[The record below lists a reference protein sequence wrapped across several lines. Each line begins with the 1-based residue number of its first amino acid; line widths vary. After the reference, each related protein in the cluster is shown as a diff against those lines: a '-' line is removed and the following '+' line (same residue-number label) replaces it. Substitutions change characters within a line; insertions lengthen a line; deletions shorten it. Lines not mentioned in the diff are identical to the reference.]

1 MPFDTKPNTCS
12 LGARITRTVPIQWSS
27 VGGSSLSRQ
36 GVSSMTSS
44 LKKKVPGKLMLLRVG
59 ELMHMRAMPML
70 KSSKRLSNERQRES
84 MLWRASP
91 EMVTPRMVSCLSSGK
106 CRDGAG
112 KSEMVTMYML
122 SCLRCGKFKNCVDK
136 SGKLQQLKL
145 ATPSVGAKR
154 SADNGSGNIMYSSP
168 S

>member
-12 LGARITRTVPIQWSS
+12 LGARITRTVPIQWS
-27 VGGSSLSRQ
+27 
-36 GVSSMTSS
+36 
-44 LKKKVPGKLMLLRVG
+44 
-59 ELMHMRAMPML
+59 
-70 KSSKRLSNERQRES
+70 
-84 MLWRASP
+84 
-91 EMVTPRMVSCLSSGK
+91 LSSGK
-106 CRDGAG
+106 CRDGAD

-145 ATPSVGAKR
+145 VTPSVGAKR